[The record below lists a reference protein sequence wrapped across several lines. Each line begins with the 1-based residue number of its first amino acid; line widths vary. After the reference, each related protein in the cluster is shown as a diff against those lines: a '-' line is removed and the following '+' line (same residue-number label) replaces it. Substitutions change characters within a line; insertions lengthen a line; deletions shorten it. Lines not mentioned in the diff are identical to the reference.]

1 MISIRE
7 ARQEALRN
15 ARNRFFDALC
25 VEAPRLAESLRAC
38 NIETDEDSISDLL
51 QRARAASQNLAW
63 LEAPLH
69 RFEAAMLASTR
80 VYAAL
85 SARMPTSE
93 ESLPILWPDAL
104 ALFNHFRLHTD
115 ESPDPNPLTRVVL
128 CVQHTY
134 RAWRKAQREHRDN
147 RPSDG
152 VPR

>member
-38 NIETDEDSISDLL
+38 NIDTDEDSIVDLL

-69 RFEAAMLASTR
+69 RFEAAMLTPLR
-80 VYAAL
+80 TYAGL
-85 SARMPTSE
+85 SARVYNC
-93 ESLPILWPDAL
+93 PILWPDAQ
-104 ALFNHFRLHTD
+104 AVREHFQFNTD
-115 ESPDPNPLTRVVL
+115 ESPDPNPLTRMVL

-147 RPSDG
+147 SPSDG

>member
-25 VEAPRLAESLRAC
+25 VEAPKLVESLRAC
-38 NIETDEDSISDLL
+38 GIELEDEDSIGDLL
-51 QRARAASQNLAW
+51 QRARAASRNLAW
-63 LEAPLH
+63 LGAPLH
-69 RFEAAMLASTR
+69 RFESAMLVPIRT
-80 VYAAL
+80 YAAL
-85 SARMPTSE
+85 SPRT
-93 ESLPILWPDAL
+93 PIDGGHPIMWPDAQEV
-104 ALFNHFRLHTD
+104 FNHVQLFTD
-115 ESPDPNPLTRVVL
+115 ESPDPDPLTRVVL

-134 RAWRKAQREHRDN
+134 RAWRKAQREYRDG